1 MTTARLAR
9 VLRQRAASLFRPSRL
24 DRDLDRELEFHLEA
38 SIAEKIADGMG
49 VEAARIAAR
58 REIGNVAVFRDACRD
73 QRGLRWWHDLTQDV
87 RGGLRTLAAAP
98 LFTGV
103 AVVSLALGIGANV
116 SVLALA
122 TSIQRDI
129 LPMADADR
137 LVVIRGISEQSPGV
151 LRGVSGADVQV
162 WGARAASVERIGLAI
177 AGPRDLGDEGDDRA
191 AERLSGQA
199 ATGGY
204 LELHGAQ
211 TALGRTFTESEAQ
224 DRARV
229 VILSHRLWLRRY
241 GGDPAILNRDIPVDS
256 GRSTVIGIMAPAYS
270 DRNPRVDFWTPMYI
284 APDLAPTSGRM
295 LGAVARLAPGVSV
308 EQAERE
314 LAAISAQLAR
324 ERPQTNAGWTVRL
337 VPLREHL
344 FGWARQP
351 LTNLQVAVAL
361 VLVMACANISSLLL
375 ARGTVRRREI
385 AVRIALGAGR
395 GRIVRQLLTEA
406 GLLAAG
412 GGLLGLLIVWIG
424 VHGLA
429 ALTPPLA
436 GGYLRAPRIG
446 VGTVALIAL
455 FAAVAGLLCGLAQA
469 LVAAKP
475 SPVASARDPGP
486 VLARTRGNTLR
497 TLLVTTQVALA
508 LMLLIGLGL
517 LTNSYLRLT
526 YRDLNFDATGLLTF
540 EMRTASPQRSL
551 GQIDGQGY
559 YELLTV
565 PSQTM
570 TRIYERL
577 SALPQVSSVGG
588 ISFPPVDSLILPV
601 MDVGLDDRPIDRP
614 GEDVSAAYFLVTPRF
629 FETMRTPV
637 VRGREISEHD
647 TASANWVAV
656 VNEAAAKQFWPG
668 ADPIGQRLTIDIVPE
683 ERAREVVGVVR
694 DIPTRHGQIDPQPVI
709 YASYLQQPNRYRGPF
724 GVMFSQM
731 LFVVRHPADPISLVP
746 LVRKAA
752 AEIEP
757 RPIAAVM
764 TAEERGRRGRASTQY
779 PLVLLGA
786 LTWTAV
792 LLAAIGVYG
801 LLAYSVSVR
810 TREIGIRK
818 ALGASSHV
826 IALFIGRH
834 VGIVLVSGLAIGIIG
849 AMSVTHLLASQLWG
863 VTPTDPHTYGAV
875 TLLLVIVAV
884 LACIRPL
891 RRALAV
897 DPTIALRTE

>member
-1 MTTARLAR
+1 MTIARLAR

-24 DRDLDRELEFHLEA
+24 DRDLDRELAFHLEA
-38 SIAEKIADGMG
+38 SIAEKIADGMTA
-49 VEAARIAAR
+49 EAARIAAR
-58 REIGNVAVFRDACRD
+58 RELGNVAAFRDACRD
-73 QRGLRWWHDLTQDV
+73 QRRVSWWHDLSQDV
-87 RGGLRTLAAAP
+87 RYGLRTLAAAP
-98 LFTGV
+98 LFTAV

-137 LVVIRGISEQSPGV
+137 LVVIRGISEQNPGV

-162 WGARAASVERIGLAI
+162 WRARAVSFERIELAI
-177 AGPRDLGDEGDDRA
+177 ASPRDLGDEGNDTP

-199 ATGGY
+199 TTSGY

-211 TALGRTFTESEAQ
+211 TVLGRTFTELEAQ

-229 VILSHRLWLRRY
+229 VVLSHRLWLRRY
-241 GGDPAILNRDIPVDS
+241 GGDPAVVNRDIPVDS
-256 GRSTVIGIMAPAYS
+256 GRSTVIGVMAPAYS

-284 APDLAPTSGRM
+284 APALAPTSSRM
-295 LGAVARLAPGVSV
+295 LSAVARLAPGVSA

-314 LAAISAQLAR
+314 LAAISTQLAL

-351 LTNLQVAVAL
+351 LANLQVAVAL

-385 AVRIALGAGR
+385 AVRLALGAGR
-395 GRIVRQLLTEA
+395 GRIVRQLLTET

-429 ALTPPLA
+429 ALTPPIA
-436 GGYLRAPRIG
+436 GAHLRAPRVG
-446 VGTVALIAL
+446 VGTVSLIAV
-455 FAAVAGLLCGLAQA
+455 FAAATGVLCGLAQA

-475 SPVASARDPGP
+475 SPIASVRDPGP
-486 VLARTRGNTLR
+486 IVATTRGNTLR
-497 TLLVTTQVALA
+497 ALLVTTQVALA
-508 LMLLIGLGL
+508 LILLIGLGL

-526 YRDLNFDATGLLTF
+526 YRELNFDATGLLTF
-540 EMRTASPQRSL
+540 EVRTAAPQRSL
-551 GQIDGQGY
+551 GRIDGQGY

-570 TRIYERL
+570 ARIYERVN
-577 SALPQVSSVGG
+577 ALPQVSSVGG

-601 MDVGLDDRPIDRP
+601 LNVRLDDRP
-614 GEDVSAAYFLVTPRF
+614 GEEELSAAYFLVTPRF

-637 VRGREISEHD
+637 VRGREISDQD
-647 TASANWVAV
+647 TQSSSWVAV
-656 VNEAAAKQFWPG
+656 VNEAAARQFWPG
-668 ADPIGQRLTIDIVPE
+668 ADPIGQRLTITIVPE
-683 ERAREVVGVVR
+683 ERSREVVGVVR

-724 GVMFSQM
+724 GVMFGQM
-731 LFVVRHPADPISLVP
+731 LFVIRQPGDPLSLVP
-746 LVRKAA
+746 LVRQAV
-752 AEIEP
+752 AEIER

-764 TAEERGRRGRASTQY
+764 TAEERGRLGRARTQY
-779 PLVLLGA
+779 PLMLLGA

-792 LLAAIGVYG
+792 LLAAMGVYG
-801 LLAYSVSVR
+801 LLAYAVSVR

-818 ALGASSHV
+818 ALGARSRA
-826 IALFIGRH
+826 IALFIGRQ
-834 VGIVLVSGLAIGIIG
+834 VGIVVVTGLAIGIVG
-849 AMSVTHLLASQLWG
+849 ATSATHLLASQLWG
-863 VTPTDPHTYGAV
+863 VTPTDLRTFGAV
-875 TLLLVIVAV
+875 TLLLVVVAV
-884 LACIRPL
+884 VACIRPL

-897 DPTIALRTE
+897 DPSIALRTE